1 MSENLIN
8 KVVRNT
14 KCTHNFK
21 DNVTLDH
28 EIICKSCGAVL
39 GIEDTQ
45 GESSC
50 VGINLFQEVQ
60 PGCKPVKLELHM
72 RNYEQK
78 YLSSLFSN
86 ACDKLN
92 LPRHVSLTAW
102 NAFIKILKNRRSKN
116 LYDLNG
122 DCLNNAFLSRAS
134 IALFALFTSC
144 RQFHISKSENEIRD
158 AVSLAFSV
166 KCIPTLL
173 RIFSIIKPTASN
185 LGINLDE
192 DHLDYYLNI
201 YLKKYNYYNTI
212 LPNNIKQQARII
224 ALSITG
230 SDESKARYSVKIVL
244 AGMGIKHV

>member
-1 MSENLIN
+1 MTDGLVS
-8 KVVRNT
+8 KTVKSV
-14 KCTHNFK
+14 KCPHSVK
-21 DNVTLDH
+21 DNITFDH

-39 GIEDTQ
+39 GMDDVQ
-45 GESSC
+45 NESSC
-50 VGINLFQEVQ
+50 IGINLFQEVQ

-102 NAFIKILKNRRSKN
+102 NAFIKILKNRRSTN
-116 LYDLNG
+116 QYGIATGN
-122 DCLNNAFLSRAS
+122 LNNAFLSRAS
-134 IALFALFTSC
+134 IALFTLFISC
-144 RQFHISKSENEIRD
+144 RQFQISKSENEIRD
-158 AVSLAFSV
+158 AVGLAFSV
-166 KCIPTLL
+166 KCIPTML
-173 RIFSIIKPTASN
+173 RIFSIIKPTANN
-185 LGINLDE
+185 LGIKLDE
-192 DHLDYYLNI
+192 DHLDYYLNV
-201 YLKKYNYYNTI
+201 YLKKYNYYNVI

-224 ALSITG
+224 ASSISG